1 METENLKL
9 LGRGDWRD
17 TSAERVAKFAVKK
30 RRGKKTVTG
39 KGNDGNEKGKWNRD
53 GRKGGT

>member
-1 METENLKL
+1 LETENLKL

-30 RRGKKTVTG
+30 RRRKKTVTG
-39 KGNDGNEKGKWNRD
+39 KGNDGNEKGK
-53 GRKGGT
+53 